1 MVDFKAMG
9 LTSDEF
15 KSAGLHENQ
24 AVETLKRG
32 NHLGICLT
40 SWENHE
46 TLDDVC
52 RIFLRTRVKTV

>member
-1 MVDFKAMG
+1 MG